1 MRLTRTSVT
10 RIVDFSGHALAT
22 EPVPRTDWSDGD
34 YVVAEVIDGGVPSWH
49 VESPSGRAVS
59 VGCGD
64 LVVGALGVRLA
75 TLEAVGDWRD
85 VGDDLEMS
93 TLTRGGVFGRCTSVS
108 HIVRPQLIPLRY
120 RGHLT
125 LDGRGAVMSDH
136 GLPAVHGPLTLP
148 PVILLIGTSMSS
160 GKTTAGVAITRV
172 LSRRGLRVGAVKLTG
187 IGRYADIL
195 AMRDAGACAIADFVD
210 AGLPSTVASEP
221 VVTDAARR
229 MKYEGHLSR
238 HWETISD
245 EANGFWNAIYAS
257 RRPLEGR
264 VPDDTRRNL
273 RAFPTSP
280 ILAPFDYTA
289 HPAAHELVT
298 LDRFDRPHN
307 ASPLPIS
314 SRSRADF
321 LWKHSAYAL
330 RGRPGEDVTTEPT
343 SGALFEYLLAYW
355 MLRAHA
361 PEVVDG

>member
-229 MKYEGHLSR
+229 VLAHVAGQKV
-238 HWETISD
+238 D
-245 EANGFWNAIYAS
+245 VVVVEAG
-257 RRPLEGR
+257 
-264 VPDDTRRNL
+264 
-273 RAFPTSP
+273 
-280 ILAPFDYTA
+280 
-289 HPAAHELVT
+289 
-298 LDRFDRPHN
+298 
-307 ASPLPIS
+307 ASPLEPYRGDLAVRVVWGDTALVVLAASDPYAVAGVAAAFDI
-314 SRSRADF
+314 RPDLVTGRAAGT
-321 LWKHSAYAL
+321 SAGVELVRRVADVEAL
-330 RGRPGEDVTTEPT
+330 D
-343 SGALFEYLLAYW
+343 
-355 MLRAHA
+355 
-361 PEVVDG
+361 VVDPASQARLGEILDRALELEARQRSHERV